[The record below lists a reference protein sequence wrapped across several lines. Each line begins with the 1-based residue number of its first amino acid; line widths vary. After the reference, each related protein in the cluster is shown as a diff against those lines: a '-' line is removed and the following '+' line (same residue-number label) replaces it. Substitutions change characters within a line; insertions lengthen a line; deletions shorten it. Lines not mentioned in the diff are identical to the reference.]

1 MDALEAM
8 QRHDEEDGNFD
19 DDFDD
24 EEDEYERWWFDVRG
38 FTSSKKQGNL
48 SCSNTDFII

>member
-8 QRHDEEDGNFD
+8 QRHDEEDGSFD

-24 EEDEYERWWFDVRG
+24 EEDEY
-38 FTSSKKQGNL
+38 N
-48 SCSNTDFII
+48 